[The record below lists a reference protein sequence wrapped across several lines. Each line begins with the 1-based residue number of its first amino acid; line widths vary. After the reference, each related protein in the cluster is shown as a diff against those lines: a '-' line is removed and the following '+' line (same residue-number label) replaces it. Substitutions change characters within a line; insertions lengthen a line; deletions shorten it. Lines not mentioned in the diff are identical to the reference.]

1 MLKAYIVASNKAKE
15 LMSNRKAADMF
26 EWIAIIALVVGA
38 VLFITPTTRTQISSL
53 FSNVFSNLSKI
64 SVGN

>member
-1 MLKAYIVASNKAKE
+1 MMKIYIAVSNKAKE
-15 LMSNRKAADMF
+15 LISNRKAADMF

-64 SVGN
+64 SVGD

>member
-1 MLKAYIVASNKAKE
+1 MKMYIAVSNKAKE

-38 VLFITPTTRTQISSL
+38 VLFITPTTRSQITSL
-53 FSNVFSNLSKI
+53 FSNVFSNLGKM
-64 SVGN
+64 GAGK